1 MAVILTCRIPLPPG
15 FRPRDILAFHSRDT
29 QSLSESTTP
38 ASFRKGMIWDGSP
51 ACLSVVFKRG
61 GAQAELAV
69 DGDPS
74 ADSQARFKAMAGRML
89 GLANEVEAFE
99 RQYREHPVIGRLI
112 AGQAGLRVPVAATPF
127 EALTWAVTGQQVSV
141 AAAVSIRRRLILAL
155 GRRHS
160 GGLLCYPDPGQIAA
174 QTPETLRQ
182 AGYSRAKA
190 DTLLNLARMIAGG
203 QLPLDAWVE
212 AVPVEDIRRCLL
224 DVRGVGPWTV
234 DYTLLRGFGWL
245 DGSLHGDV
253 AVRRGIQALTG
264 APEKISEKQA
274 EAWLA
279 EFSPWRAQLAA
290 HLWASLSSAAY

>member
-1 MAVILTCRIPLPPG
+1 MAAILTCRIALPAG

-29 QSLSESTTP
+29 QALSESTAPT
-38 ASFRKGMIWDGSP
+38 SFRKGMIWDGSP
-51 ACLSVVFKRG
+51 ACLSVVFQRS

-69 DGDPS
+69 DGGLS
-74 ADSQARFKAMAGRML
+74 ADGEARFKAMARRML

-99 RQYREHPVIGRLI
+99 RRYREHPVVGRLI